1 MAKDEGFN
9 ILPYL
14 KPILQFIPEVE

>member
-1 MAKDEGFN
+1 MQS

-14 KPILQFIPEVE
+14 KPFRLDT